1 MGLQF
6 SQVSNEM
13 ANTIVLS
20 LDIDE
25 YEVEYGDIVKNYSDW
40 INEMVRVYV
49 KNKYNLN
56 LSKSRFPN
64 CFES

>member
-1 MGLQF
+1 MDLQF

-13 ANTIVLS
+13 ANTIVQS

-25 YEVEYGDIVKNYSDW
+25 YEAEYVDIVKNYSDW

-56 LSKSRFPN
+56 LS
-64 CFES
+64 

>member
-1 MGLQF
+1 MDLQF

-13 ANTIVLS
+13 ANTIVQS

-25 YEVEYGDIVKNYSDW
+25 YEAEYADIVKNYSDW

-56 LSKSRFPN
+56 LS
-64 CFES
+64 